1 MLNRRCYR
9 RDPSHILLN
18 EPYSS
23 KQLCYLP
30 WKGGNSSVQVDQ
42 LTDGAG
48 ATLCNMSEN
57 DTEQHGYTVHN
68 NIPCTRE
75 LCKF

>member
-1 MLNRRCYR
+1 MNPIVEGSYVTF
-9 RDPSHILLN
+9 PGKAAIV
-18 EPYSS
+18 P
-23 KQLCYLP
+23 
-30 WKGGNSSVQVDQ
+30 VQVDQ

-57 DTEQHGYTVHN
+57 DTKQHGYTVHN